1 MWTFFSKNFFHTW
14 KNIFGRMKK
23 FLIFFISLWARFVMT
38 IFLWNRVNFF
48 LCLGK
53 FVNFFLWGNVWNW
66 VNLYLFFFMFYCV
79 FFHVSNRLNGIFSK
93 IFFYWVKKN
102 FKKEIFSRI
111 FFFFFFLFEHFL
123 SEFFFMSEILFFFSK
138 SYSKIF
144 SQWKCS
150 HMCQTLKTF
159 FSRQI
164 IFSLLVVEKIR
175 NLPENFNFSIMCLQV
190 M

>member
-93 IFFYWVKKN
+93 IFFHWVKKF

-111 FFFFFFLFEHFL
+111 FFFFGTFFVRIFL
-123 SEFFFMSEILFFFSK
+123 HERNSFFFFQVLLKNFQSVKMFTHVSNTENIFF
-138 SYSKIF
+138 
-144 SQWKCS
+144 
-150 HMCQTLKTF
+150 KTNYF
-159 FSRQI
+159 FPIGSR
-164 IFSLLVVEKIR
+164 KD
-175 NLPENFNFSIMCLQV
+175 
-190 M
+190 